1 MERSLPILIKQPWYK
16 TIVANIL
23 YVLFFV
29 LLIVYAIYYVR
40 KRIRQ
45 KQQRL
50 EEEKNLQL
58 HKQQMVILQLENEK
72 TQFDLR
78 QKSQELSNMLLTELN
93 RKELSTNILL
103 DVRRAMDLIN
113 GGHLEESKLRLQALQ
128 NRLASDANI
137 SPDWKRF
144 EENFDIVNNQFLA
157 KIKELYPW
165 MNKQERRLCVYIK
178 MGLMTK
184 EIAPLMN
191 LSTRSV
197 EMMRYRLRDKMQLD
211 RQANLKQY
219 FEQL

>member
-1 MERSLPILIKQPWYK
+1 LI
-16 TIVANIL
+16 
-23 YVLFFV
+23 F
-29 LLIVYAIYYVR
+29 YAIYYVR

-58 HKQQMVILQLENEK
+58 HKQQMLILQLENEK
-72 TQFDLR
+72 TQFELR

>member
-1 MERSLPILIKQPWYK
+1 
-16 TIVANIL
+16 
-23 YVLFFV
+23 V

-72 TQFDLR
+72 TQFELR